1 MLHEHGQVVEKSSSA
16 STSRPTIED
25 APAGDS
31 NPGCS
36 YESLDQGASSSTFV
50 ASQATSMAT
59 DSDGE
64 SDSELRRPDMR
75 KHTDRETTSSKRRK
89 YDENYIA
96 LGFTCIVLVYLIGQC
111 VICAKVLSQLDETF
125 TFAQTFRNET
135 FSLEKINH
143 GSFLNGN

>member
-1 MLHEHGQVVEKSSSA
+1 MDKWLKRVNPRSKETPTA
-16 STSRPTIED
+16 TTSRRPTIED

-64 SDSELRRPDMR
+64 SDAELRPTDMR

-89 YDENYIA
+89 
-96 LGFTCIVLVYLIGQC
+96 
-111 VICAKVLSQLDETF
+111 
-125 TFAQTFRNET
+125 
-135 FSLEKINH
+135 
-143 GSFLNGN
+143 

>member
-1 MLHEHGQVVEKSSSA
+1 MDKWLKRVNPPSRETPSA

-59 DSDGE
+59 DSDSE
-64 SDSELRRPDMR
+64 SDAELRRPDMR

-96 LGFTCIVLVYLIGQC
+96 LGFTCIGTGSSTRPQC
-111 VICAKVLSQLDETF
+111 VICAKVLSHNSMKPSLLRRHLE
-125 TFAQTFRNET
+125 NET
-135 FSLEKINH
+135 FSL
-143 GSFLNGN
+143 

>member
-1 MLHEHGQVVEKSSSA
+1 MAVSQNIGTTVSSLVRISLADALCREARARSNCCTNMDKWLKRVNPPSRETPSA

-64 SDSELRRPDMR
+64 SDAELRPTDMR
-75 KHTDRETTSSKRRK
+75 IHTDRATT
-89 YDENYIA
+89 
-96 LGFTCIVLVYLIGQC
+96 
-111 VICAKVLSQLDETF
+111 
-125 TFAQTFRNET
+125 
-135 FSLEKINH
+135 
-143 GSFLNGN
+143 